1 MGAELGPQALLSG
14 AGPGWPPACA
24 ALQGLGLVPGGPCPP
39 HGRFR
44 GGAARSSGSPS
55 AADTGSV
62 LCSCCRCHTC
72 LFFFLNKA
80 LYFWRRCVFMAV
92 RARAFR

>member
-1 MGAELGPQALLSG
+1 MGAELGPRALLSG

-62 LCSCCRCHTC
+62 QLLSLPH
-72 LFFFLNKA
+72 LPFFFFFKNNA
-80 LYFWRRCVFMAV
+80 LYFWRSCVFIAV